1 MVTKDKVNCI
11 PRFHPYFK
19 ISIILSEKE
28 NKRVK
33 IYTLRGNFVIH
44 AIYIHFHCLKV
55 YLGVKH
61 K

>member
-1 MVTKDKVNCI
+1 MVTKEKLNYFS
-11 PRFHPYFK
+11 RFHPYFK
-19 ISIILSEKE
+19 ISIILREEE